1 MKLVGDGFVLLVLG
15 LSVVF
20 LFIFIMVGFI
30 NVTAAILRRFETAQ
44 PVVEGAP
51 VDVDD
56 ETEIAAA
63 AAAVQAFRAKS

>member
-1 MKLVGDGFVLLVLG
+1 
-15 LSVVF
+15 
-20 LFIFIMVGFI
+20 MVGFI

-44 PVVEGAP
+44 PVVDGAP